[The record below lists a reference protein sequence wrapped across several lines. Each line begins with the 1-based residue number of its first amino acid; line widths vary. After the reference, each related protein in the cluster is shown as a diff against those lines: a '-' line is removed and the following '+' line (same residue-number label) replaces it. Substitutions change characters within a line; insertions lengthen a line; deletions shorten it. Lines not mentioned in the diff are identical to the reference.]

1 MKADRRIGG
10 WAVRTAVL
18 GAVSLTA
25 YPSIR
30 LSAQSRF
37 WRPEDRAL
45 ISDFSYVTA
54 VAVSPFI
61 VFGATRHGLIIYDR
75 QARAWRLP
83 VTALDG
89 YPAAPVWVALADVTG
104 NAVWL
109 GTTGG
114 WARYDADAQRWDSG
128 AVAGGVRSLMLDA
141 RDAASGVF
149 VLGAFGWS
157 FLPRGAILPVEDR
170 PLPPPG
176 QRIQPLDAATALSLS
191 PGAQAL
197 RALILTDPR
206 LRSHRFIAA
215 ARSPDQSDLF
225 FGTDGMGLVRVDA
238 LTAEW
243 EDLPF
248 GLLGARAGAVA
259 LAPGGVWVA
268 SAGRGGGERHG
279 VAWVAADLSAD
290 TTIEGPGAL
299 GLGCVQ
305 GRRLLAAERLLW
317 LACERG
323 VIRIAL
329 GSGRGGGG
337 GGGSAA
343 VRTFDEGQ
351 GLPSDDAL
359 SLAPAPDGCWVGTA
373 RGLAIVTNADKV
385 VPVGNLAQPVLSVA
399 AVRESLWVG
408 TASGL
413 GLLAP
418 GASEVAVTPDVVG
431 QPALRDPILALA
443 LAGETL
449 VAVTADQFA
458 WRDPATRRWTLVH
471 ARADL
476 GHVTALAADAGGG
489 GGGGAVWIGGL
500 DGLALWD
507 LASGSFH
514 VLRVPY
520 DLPAAVRDVAVDR
533 RWLWVATD
541 SGLVRFARDAARR

>member
-1 MKADRRIGG
+1 MRQAGRRVGG
-10 WAVRTAVL
+10 QAVGATAVAL
-18 GAVSLTA
+18 LAA
-25 YPSIR
+25 YPATR
-30 LSAQSRF
+30 LPAQ
-37 WRPEDRAL
+37 WRPQDRAL
-45 ISDFSYVTA
+45 VSDFSYVTA
-54 VAVSPFI
+54 VAVSPFL
-61 VFGATRHGLIIYDR
+61 VFGATTHGLIIYDR

-89 YPAAPVWVALADVTG
+89 YPAAPVRVALADVTG

-114 WARYDADAQRWDSG
+114 WARYDADPQRWDSG

-149 VLGAFGWS
+149 LLGPLGWS

-176 QRIQPLDAATALSLS
+176 QRIQPLDAATALNLA

-248 GLLGARAGAVA
+248 GLLGARAGAVT

-299 GLGCVQ
+299 GLGCLQ

-323 VIRIAL
+323 VIRIAMER
-329 GSGRGGGG
+329 GGGRGGR
-337 GGGSAA
+337 AA
-343 VRTFDEGQ
+343 VRSFDEGQ
-351 GLPSDDAL
+351 GLPSNDAL

-373 RGLAIVTNADKV
+373 RGLAVVTNADKV
-385 VPVGNLAQPVLSVA
+385 VPVGNLAQPVLSLA

-418 GASEVAVTPDVVG
+418 GASEVAVTPDVAG

-443 LAGETL
+443 LAGDTL

-476 GHVTALAADAGGG
+476 GRVTALAADAGGGG

-500 DGLALWD
+500 DGLAFWD